1 MLTEIREK
9 AQGVFSWAILLL
21 ICVPFVLWG
30 IQNYMDNGKELP
42 VASVGDRDFFQRE
55 VTKAVMDYSQNFAGS
70 NISEEVIKTQALKK
84 LINDE
89 VLLQHVQ
96 NEGLVISDETARNF
110 IKNLPYF
117 QVDGKFDEKQY
128 KTLLSSQNMSPAVF
142 IQKIKQSLEMEQFQ
156 RAVMDSGFASQYEV
170 DSFFKIQ
177 NQQRDLQY
185 LTVTPPKLTQH
196 PSADELNAY
205 YQQHQ
210 NAYQTPEQVAVEYVE
225 LSVEELSKKITFTD
239 EQIQAFY
246 QEHKDEY
253 ASKERR
259 KISHILFAIN
269 ANTTEEQALKKAQQ
283 AQEVLKTKDF
293 AQVAKELSDDKLSA
307 EKGGDLGLFAVGVM
321 EKDFEAAASA
331 LALNAVS
338 APVKS
343 AFGYHLIKVTELV
356 PAETKDFASV
366 KADVIKAYQ
375 KAQAETQFY
384 ELGEK
389 MAQLSYESNGS
400 LTSVSQTL
408 QLPIQKTGLLGKDAT
423 DGIFAEAKVR
433 NAAFSEEVLN
443 GTNSEPIEVG
453 TGKLVVVR
461 QLEHKPAATL
471 PLKDVEAQVAATLLA
486 EKAKQQAQ
494 TTANSIKQR
503 LQAGENIDT
512 LAAELKLQAH
522 KFTGISRNNDKLPV
536 ELTQAAFKAAKP
548 VDGKPTV
555 LVIDLPDGAQ
565 AVLSVTQVKPG
576 VMTED
581 DKKQQALATQNIARA
596 IGQSIFGAA
605 MRNLE
610 ENADITI
617 NKEK

>member
-21 ICVPFVLWG
+21 ICIPFVLWG
-30 IQNYMDNGKELP
+30 IQNYMDDGKELP

-96 NEGLVISDETARNF
+96 NEGLIISDETARNF
-110 IKNLPYF
+110 IKSLPYF

-128 KTLLSSQNMSPAVF
+128 KTLLSSQNMSPALF

-185 LTVTPPKLTQH
+185 LTVIPPKLTQQ
-196 PSADELNAY
+196 PSADEINAY

-210 NAYQTPEQVAVEYVE
+210 NAYQTPEQVALEYVE
-225 LSVEELSKKITFTD
+225 LSVDELSKKVTATD
-239 EQIQAFY
+239 EQVQAYY

-259 KISHILFAIN
+259 KISHILFAVN

-283 AQEVLKTKDF
+283 AQEALKTKDF
-293 AQVAKELSDDKLSA
+293 AAVAKELSDDKLSA

-366 KADVIKAYQ
+366 KADVTKAYQ

-408 QLPIQKTGLLGKDAT
+408 QLPIQKTGLLGKEAT
-423 DGIFAEAKVR
+423 DGIFSEVKVR

-461 QLEHKPAATL
+461 LLEHKPAATL
-471 PLKDVEAQVAATLLA
+471 PLKEVEAKVAASLLA
-486 EKAKQQAQ
+486 EKSKQQAQ
-494 TTANSIKQR
+494 TTANTIKQR

-512 LAAELKLQAH
+512 VAAELKLPAQ
-522 KFTGISRNNDKLPV
+522 KLTGVTRNNDKLPI
-536 ELTQAAFKAAKP
+536 EITQAAFKAAKP

-555 LVIDLPDGAQ
+555 LVIDLPQGEQ
-565 AVLSVTQVKPG
+565 AVVSVTQVKPG
-576 VMTED
+576 VMTEE

-596 IGQSIFGAA
+596 IGQSVFSAA